1 MKAALILALL
11 ALTTTTCLAGLCNH
25 PNIWNCQGN
34 VATLKSIPEKNDNAI
49 LQFKTNFV
57 FETKENIRKVV
68 ISLEETVNVYK
79 ISGPDIEE
87 IEVSGGD
94 KKIESLCNFLNA
106 TPKLEKVVIHDTNV
120 MYFQGTQECTNVS
133 TGQLDK
139 VEVIISHDFFFY
151 IHF

>member
-57 FETKENIRKVV
+57 FEAKENIHKVV
-68 ISLEETVNVYK
+68 IPLEETVNIYK

-87 IEVSGGD
+87 IDVSGGD

-106 TPKLEKVVIHDTNV
+106 TPKLEKIEIHDTNV
-120 MYFQGTQECTNVS
+120 MDFEGMQQCTEVS
-133 TGQLDK
+133 TGQSDK
-139 VEVIISHDFFFY
+139 VEVTISQMITFP
-151 IHF
+151 IT